1 MFETVAG
8 KPRDVDVELAR
19 LRFDH
24 QDPASGGGHHP
35 LVEKVDDLA
44 EGSLVEQ
51 RYPS

>member
-24 QDPASGGGHHP
+24 QDPASSGAHHP
-35 LVEKVDDLA
+35 LVKKDDDLA
-44 EGSLVEQ
+44 SGSLAAQ